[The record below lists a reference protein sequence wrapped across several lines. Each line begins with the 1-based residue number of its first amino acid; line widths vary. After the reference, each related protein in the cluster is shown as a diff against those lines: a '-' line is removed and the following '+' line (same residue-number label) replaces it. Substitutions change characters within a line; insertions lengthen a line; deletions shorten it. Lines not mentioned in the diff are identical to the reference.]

1 MEISIHLRGGDHI
14 TDSRSLALAEGLS
27 WLPHTVSLR
36 RRTETCRNA
45 DLVIQNSFATS
56 LSIEDAI
63 DRGIPY
69 ILMEGPIFRTV
80 YGLYEASTFTYN
92 GLQAGGT
99 RPKVPDEERFKPILH
114 DLHTD
119 GPTMIL
125 GQKPNDRS
133 LRGHDHTRWLK
144 EKVLEYPGAIFRHN
158 PIMVPDGTL
167 EPIADALADV
177 GQTVSFTSTASVDS
191 VFAGCRTICE
201 HEANE
206 AYSCDEDNREAWAH
220 RVSWYNL
227 THKELATDDM
237 AAWILTG
244 YDRALADALAGRQE
258 RPRTKVNGWA
268 MAARYYQE
276 FPIDGKGI
284 YE

>member
-27 WLPHTVSLR
+27 WLPHTVTLR
-36 RRTETCRNA
+36 NKTESPRNA
-45 DLVIQNSFATS
+45 DLVIQNSFAS
-56 LSIEDAI
+56 SVSIEEAV

-69 ILMEGPIFRTV
+69 ILMEGPLFRTM

-99 RPKVPDEERFKPILH
+99 RPKVPNKPRIKPILH
-114 DLHTD
+114 DLRTE

-133 LRGHDHTRWLK
+133 LRGMDHVEWLK
-144 EKVLEYPGAIFRHN
+144 EKLVEYPDAIFRHN
-158 PIMVPDGTL
+158 PIMVPEGNL
-167 EPIADALADV
+167 EPIGDALANV
-177 GQTVSFTSTASVDS
+177 GRTVSYTSTASVDS
-191 VFAGCRTICE
+191 VFAGCKTICE
-201 HEANE
+201 HPANE
-206 AYSCDEDNREAWAH
+206 AYSCGENREEWAH

-227 THKELATDDM
+227 THEELATDDI

-244 YDRALADALAGRQE
+244 YDKALNDATAGRQE
-258 RPRTKVNGWA
+258 RPRPRVDGKSLASV
-268 MAARYYQE
+268 YYAE
-276 FPIDGKGI
+276 FPIVGGGI
-284 YE
+284 YG